1 MPEIPPGQ
9 PDPFTGKVPEPP
21 KPVKDDVSGLPRL
34 KKLYRAQAQAQAT
47 AQAEENAPRAVDGA
61 GLVQVSARVGD
72 NSEETVCYL
81 NPDHIASIAPMAG
94 KELEA
99 CIVTTADGAT
109 YKVHESTE
117 AFSRRL
123 APPDLQPSG
132 PTARLTEYHR
142 SKAAAR

>member
-1 MPEIPPGQ
+1 MPIVKPGELDMYGQ
-9 PDPFTGKVPEPP
+9 PHKAPTPPPEGPSPEQKLGQYYRDIESERAGK
-21 KPVKDDVSGLPRL
+21 
-34 KKLYRAQAQAQAT
+34 AA
-47 AQAEENAPRAVDGA
+47 AQAELDAIGRS
-61 GLVQVSARVGD
+61 GLVQVSARVGN

-81 NPDHIASIAPMAG
+81 NPDTIASIAPMAG